1 MLEQTLKNFD
11 PLSQYKIVNNALC
24 IGDLELGEIFEL
36 GHTTPLYIYSKDII
50 KAKID
55 TLRKLFS
62 PDFKI
67 YYSIKSNP
75 FKDVISYLYQYTDGF
90 DVSSINEL
98 NLALDTGISGNN
110 ICYTGPAKSKQELE
124 LAINSDVVISAESKL
139 EIEKILQLGAS
150 LNKLPSII
158 VRVNPKFTQD
168 RAGMKMA
175 SGSSPFGIDEE
186 LLPEMMEWI
195 ENSKLNFKGFH
206 IYTGSQILDAN
217 AINETQSKIFKLLGR
232 LASICEHPIEV
243 INVGGGFGI
252 PYFSKHNNLDI
263 ASVANNLNSLLSN
276 IGSKKFSTCIYPI
289 LELGRY
295 LVGESGV
302 YLCKVIE
309 KKVSR
314 GKTYIITNG
323 GMHHHLAAS
332 GNLGQKIRKN
342 VPIYIANNIFS
353 KKIEKVTVTGK
364 LCTPL
369 DILADDVEISEAKV
383 GDYIAIMNS
392 GAYGLSASPINFLSH
407 PIAEEIL
414 V

>member
-1 MLEQTLKNFD
+1 LKNFD
-11 PLSQYKIVNNALC
+11 PLSQFKIINNSLC
-24 IGDLELGEIFEL
+24 IGGLKLGEIFKL
-36 GHTTPLYIYSKDII
+36 GYTTPLYIYSKDII
-50 KAKID
+50 KAKFD
-55 TLRKLFS
+55 SLRNLLS
-62 PDFKI
+62 PNFKI

-98 NLALDTGISGNN
+98 NLALDTGISGNS

-124 LAINSDVVISAESKL
+124 TAINSDVVISAESKL
-139 EIEKILQLGAS
+139 EIENILRLGTS

-158 VRVNPKFTQD
+158 VRANPKFTQH

-186 LLPEMMEWI
+186 LLPEMIGWI

-217 AINETQSKIFKLLGR
+217 AINETQLKIFQLLGY
-232 LASICEHPIEV
+232 LATSCEHPIDV

-252 PYFSKHNNLDI
+252 PYFSKHSNLDI
-263 ASVANNLNSLLSN
+263 TSVATNLNTLLSN
-276 IGSKKFSTCIYPI
+276 IDSKKFSTNICPI

-302 YLCKVIE
+302 YLCKVVD

-314 GKTYIITNG
+314 SKTFLITDG

-332 GNLGQKIRKN
+332 GNLGQKVRKN
-342 VPIYIANNIFS
+342 FPIYIANNIFS
-353 KKIEKVTVTGK
+353 NKIEKVTVTGK

-369 DILADDVEISEAKV
+369 DILAEDVEISECVV

-407 PIAEEIL
+407 PIAQEIL
-414 V
+414 L